1 MLSSSG
7 GRSFDALL
15 AAPFQLA
22 PGKASSV
29 VKTANAKHVT
39 VVLSETFLQARAST
53 CYNNIRQ
60 VQTLPFVSAQGLK
73 DVVPEKAHTRF
84 QGTGEMPS
92 PLSSACQYQR
102 RGLRSS
108 DANTTM
114 YGNRLASF
122 GAVDRDQAS
131 NRPDSGVLAYCVGR
145 RIVTR
150 TCFR

>member
-7 GRSFDALL
+7 GQSFDALL

-29 VKTANAKHVT
+29 VKTANVKHVT

-84 QGTGEMPS
+84 RGTNRGNAIAFVERLPIS
-92 PLSSACQYQR
+92 EAWTAEFR
-102 RGLRSS
+102 RKHNN
-108 DANTTM
+108 AWEQA
-114 YGNRLASF
+114 RLI
-122 GAVDRDQAS
+122 
-131 NRPDSGVLAYCVGR
+131 R
-145 RIVTR
+145 R
-150 TCFR
+150 C